1 MQRFQSLDRNVGIA
15 YYAQWKLSH
24 DDFGNEPPGL
34 TGHLFGKHRVYG
46 FGPELTVPLATQKT
60 LFGFLDVRYLWETG
74 ARTSLQGNTFVV
86 TASFPIPGIALQ

>member
-24 DDFGNEPPGL
+24 DDFGIEPPGP
-34 TGHLFGKHRVYG
+34 TGHVLGKHRVYG